1 MPIIEMAVRE
11 RPRQSVQGETAG
23 HLYIII
29 DILRIIVVNEA
40 VTQGLAEDQPCDRRQ
55 EDTNDNDG
63 EWSLPDLMAEN
74 PRHSEISL

>member
-40 VTQGLAEDQPCDRRQ
+40 VTQGLAEDQPCNRRQ

-63 EWSLPDLMAEN
+63 D
-74 PRHSEISL
+74 

>member
-11 RPRQSVQGETAG
+11 RPSQSVQGETAG

-40 VTQGLAEDQPCDRRQ
+40 VTQGLAEDQPCDRHQ